1 MRISGGH
8 SERDGG
14 PLAVVAVTPEDDV
27 SWIEELLRHAGL
39 DVRRADS
46 GQETRALEHQWAPD
60 VLVLAADL
68 GDVSGTEVCR
78 ALRDDSLFSPT
89 VPVVLLMPE
98 NAARADR
105 LEALRAGAWLCID
118 ASSDRDELVIRLDQ
132 WLGRRRKVEELAW
145 EGLLDPMTHLY
156 NRQGLARRA
165 REIASEASRRGSGL
179 ACVVFAMDIIALA
192 EPSWFDVRSVVLR
205 CAQVLRAHARG
216 SDALGRM
223 AASEFGVIASVANG
237 GAVDA
242 LIERLARNLWNGFA
256 TTRGSLPP
264 VSLRVAHG
272 LASNLRYAPVDALR
286 LLGQTSAAVVRE
298 APRWWHPGP
307 SQ

>member
-8 SERDGG
+8 AERDGE
-14 PLAVVAVTPEDDV
+14 PLAVVAVPHDEDV
-27 SWIEELLRHAGL
+27 RWIEELLRHAGF

-46 GQETRALEHQWAPD
+46 GRGVRALERQWAPD
-60 VLVLAADL
+60 VLMLAADL
-68 GDVSGTEVCR
+68 GDVSGPEVCR
-78 ALRDDSLFSPT
+78 GLRDDSLFSPT

-98 NAARADR
+98 SASRADR
-105 LEALRAGAWLCID
+105 LEALRSGAWQCID
-118 ASSDRDELVIRLDQ
+118 PSSDRDELLIRLDQ
-132 WLGRRRKVEELAW
+132 WMGMRRKVEERAW

-179 ACVVFAMDIIALA
+179 ACVVFAMDINARA
-192 EPSWFDVRSVVLR
+192 EPPWSDARSVVLR
-205 CAQVLRAHARG
+205 CAEVLRAHARS

-223 AASEFGVIASVANG
+223 APSEFGVIAPVANG
-237 GAVDA
+237 GSVEA
-242 LIERLARNLWNGFA
+242 LIERLARHLWNGFA
-256 TTRGSLPP
+256 AARGSLPP

-298 APRWWHPGP
+298 APRWWHPAP
-307 SQ
+307 PQ